1 MSTVVRVYLDRG
13 ILGMSKVALSRSVLR
28 VSRVVHV

>member
-13 ILGMSKVALSRSVLR
+13 ILRMSKVALSRGVLR
-28 VSRVVHV
+28 VSRVVHM